1 MNEPMET
8 SLNITDYPEP
18 KEQKC
23 FEFNCECS
31 CKGTITIYADN
42 EEEAR
47 KRLNN
52 SDYDYES
59 YYLFEIE
66 NVEGVKEE

>member
-1 MNEPMET
+1 MGT

-23 FEFNCECS
+23 FEFSCECS
-31 CKGTITIYADN
+31 CKGTITIYADTL
-42 EEEAR
+42 EEA
-47 KRLNN
+47 KERLNN

-59 YYLFEIE
+59 YNLFEIE
-66 NVEGVKEE
+66 DITKVEESE